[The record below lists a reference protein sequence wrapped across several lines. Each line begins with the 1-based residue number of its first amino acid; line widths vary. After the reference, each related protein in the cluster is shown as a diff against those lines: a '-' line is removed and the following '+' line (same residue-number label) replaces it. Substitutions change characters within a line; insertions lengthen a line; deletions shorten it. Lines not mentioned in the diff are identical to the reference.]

1 MVICANIIIYIIY
14 KCFKRFKENIRR
26 FDFIYSKNY
35 DRIFI
40 GIVKYTKTSYVN
52 TFEFEMND
60 IERFILQKMGN
71 NSISYDLKVVFK
83 NGESQNIC
91 NIRKRSQE
99 ELEGLAYILN
109 EKIIIKSKE
118 NNNTENNNVTNQ

>member
-1 MVICANIIIYIIY
+1 M
-14 KCFKRFKENIRR
+14 
-26 FDFIYSKNY
+26 DFNK
-35 DRIFI
+35 IFI
-40 GIVKYTKTSYVN
+40 GSSNVGEKTYIS
-52 TFEFEMND
+52 FSEFYIND

-71 NSISYDLKVVFK
+71 NTISYDLKVVFK